1 MTEAQILNLA
11 LTTVPTMTV
20 VLIGILINNARMT
33 DSSARLSDLKD
44 TLRAEIRVVEA
55 QVSGL
60 REAVHAEMEK
70 KPQRDAAPFRRSGFE
85 ADSHREQPGHRAQLR
100 LGQ

>member
-70 KPQRDAAPFRRSGFE
+70 NHSEMLHRIGDLDSRLTRIENSLGIARS
-85 ADSHREQPGHRAQLR
+85 
-100 LGQ
+100 